1 LINQTRN
8 NISKTKKKMQIVPGV
23 QLQNSEINERK
34 RFMSVKIFAFQLI
47 IYLGIITD
55 CRLKKVLFGRLAV
68 IYFFLFKQRE
78 NQGRNDCLGARVC

>member
-23 QLQNSEINERK
+23 QLQNSEISERK
-34 RFMSVKIFAFQLI
+34 RFMSVKFFAFQLI

-55 CRLKKVLFGRLAV
+55 CRLKKVLLGRLAV

-78 NQGRNDCLGARVC
+78 IRDGMIA